1 MKHEEFLRENDEG
14 DSGFTLN
21 KSKMEGFIE
30 IKIKFLNRVTPP
42 EVVWCW
48 L

>member
-14 DSGFTLN
+14 DRGFTLN

-30 IKIKFLNRVTPP
+30 IKIKFFIVLLFHLNFDQI
-42 EVVWCW
+42 
-48 L
+48 

>member
-14 DSGFTLN
+14 DRGFTLN

-30 IKIKFLNRVTPP
+30 IEIKFLLFYCFT
-42 EVVWCW
+42 
-48 L
+48 